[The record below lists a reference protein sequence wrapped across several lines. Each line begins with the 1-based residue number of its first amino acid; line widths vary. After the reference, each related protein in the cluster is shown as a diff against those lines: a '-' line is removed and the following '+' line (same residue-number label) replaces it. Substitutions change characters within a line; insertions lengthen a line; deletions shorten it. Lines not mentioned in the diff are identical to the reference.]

1 MEAMPKVPRLEHRKG
16 WAIPVE
22 VEEQQLEA
30 SPEVLV
36 LRRRQTDRLRERVL
50 GAAGEEPGAVRTCP
64 CPFAEVV
71 LEEEVVGHTC
81 LP

>member
-1 MEAMPKVPRLEHRKG
+1 MTDPHLEAMPKVPRLEHRKG

-50 GAAGEEPGAVRTCP
+50 GTGLPA
-64 CPFAEVV
+64 FA
-71 LEEEVVGHTC
+71 LLYTRS
-81 LP
+81 